1 MPDQWRSFQKR
12 FDGCAYAWP
21 VVPVRTPGFTPTRR
35 RVRFGGMVSRRR
47 DFGVDCRWRCC
58 CCCRWVVAREV
69 VEGVVTRDGGGDCN
83 EDAERERVIRPVSV
97 GVAMAV
103 TVASLVFLRFGL
115 APGLS
120 SSLSTPRDVES
131 RFMSVA
137 EESETASGVE
147 IFALFPE

>member
-1 MPDQWRSFQKR
+1 
-12 FDGCAYAWP
+12 
-21 VVPVRTPGFTPTRR
+21 
-35 RVRFGGMVSRRR
+35 MVSRRR
-47 DFGVDCRWRCC
+47 DFGVD
-58 CCCRWVVAREV
+58 CRWVVAREV
-69 VEGVVTRDGGGDCN
+69 VEGVVTRDDGGDCN

-131 RFMSVA
+131 PFMSVA
-137 EESETASGVE
+137 EESETASGVD